1 MTVLLSLLLFR
12 FSAHAHMNI
21 ELVLS
26 VSGCENKYIYI
37 YILHIDLL
45 KYVCWDRIIIIAKHN
60 VETQSNQFMN
70 YKMLGTNIEKYIK
83 IYVIYLKSKENK
95 YIGKIIINL
104 WKELLGFLIHF
115 VSFTW

>member
-1 MTVLLSLLLFR
+1 
-12 FSAHAHMNI
+12 
-21 ELVLS
+21 
-26 VSGCENKYIYI
+26 
-37 YILHIDLL
+37 
-45 KYVCWDRIIIIAKHN
+45 
-60 VETQSNQFMN
+60 MN

-115 VSFTW
+115 VSFT